1 MAAPAG
7 VRAGGGES
15 SGASSAGGVSGRV
28 EKKAS
33 AAGHRREGTR
43 AESAKSIATIGSS
56 EGSALSE
63 VAGVSSLAEGA
74 ATICSRRKRSR
85 CWAER
90 RCARMRELSTSC
102 TQQAMSVGSSTRL
115 QGVECVRR
123 EGLRL
128 GLGQLP
134 GQAREECRGS
144 TSGEGER
151 RREAHRSCG
160 LTK

>member
-7 VRAGGGES
+7 VRTGGGES

-74 ATICSRRKRSR
+74 AAICSRRKRSR

-102 TQQAMSVGSSTRL
+102 TQPAMSVGSSTRL
-115 QGVECVRR
+115 DGVEVGARVRVEMR
-123 EGLRL
+123 FGSDPGPGSGGASGLDFGR
-128 GLGQLP
+128 
-134 GQAREECRGS
+134 A
-144 TSGEGER
+144 
-151 RREAHRSCG
+151 
-160 LTK
+160 